1 MFSGPC
7 RGESVTE
14 LAYLTLA
21 AASTLLRRRELSPV
35 EYTQALLDRIDTH
48 DARFNTFL
56 LRTPEIAL
64 RQARQAEADIVAGN
78 WLGPLHGIPYG
89 LKDIIDVEGLPTTGH
104 SRILADNLARAD
116 AFVAHRL
123 QAAGA
128 ILLGK
133 LSTHEFALGGPCFD
147 LPWPPARNA
156 WNRDYFPGGSSS
168 GSGAAL
174 AAGFLPA
181 ALGTDTGGSVRNPAS
196 MCGIVGMKPTYGRVS
211 RRGVL
216 PLSYSL
222 DHVGPMTRTVT
233 DNALLLNVISGHD
246 SRDPG
251 SSRGPVPDFSAALE
265 DGVEGL
271 RIGVIRRFYDG
282 DMEADAEVAQ
292 GIENA
297 VTALEGLGAE
307 IREIDPGPLSDYSS
321 TNRVILLS
329 EAYAIHEKWLQE
341 RPGDYGSLTRQRLLP
356 GAFFR
361 AVDYVQA
368 LRQREILRQKFNACM
383 ESVDVAITASSM
395 DPACPIEDAELC
407 EKLYGRQARAPFNV
421 TGSPA
426 LAVPTG
432 FAATG
437 MPLSMQIIGRPG
449 DEATVYRVAR
459 AHERE
464 TEWTSRHPDLG

>member
-1 MFSGPC
+1 M
-7 RGESVTE
+7 TE

-21 AASTLLRRRELSPV
+21 EASTRLRRKELSPV
-35 EYTQALLDRIDTH
+35 EYTQELLERIHTH

-56 LRTPEIAL
+56 LQTPELAL
-64 RQARQAEADIVAGN
+64 RQARQAEADIQAGN
-78 WLGPLHGIPYG
+78 WRGPLHGIPYG

-116 AFVAHRL
+116 AFVAQRL
-123 QAAGA
+123 RAAGA
-128 ILLGK
+128 VFLGK
-133 LSTHEFALGGPCFD
+133 LSTHEFALGGPSFD

-181 ALGTDTGGSVRNPAS
+181 ALGSDTGGSVRNPAS
-196 MCGIVGMKPTYGRVS
+196 MCGIVGMKATYGRVS

-246 SRDPG
+246 AQDPG
-251 SSRGPVPDFSAALE
+251 SSRDAVPDFSAALE
-265 DGVEGL
+265 EGVNGL
-271 RIGVIRRFYDG
+271 RVGVIRRFYNG
-282 DMEADAEVAQ
+282 DFEADAEMAES
-292 GIENA
+292 IEDA
-297 VTALEGLGAE
+297 VRTLARQGAE
-307 IREIDPGPLSDYSS
+307 IKEIDPGPLADYSS
-321 TNRVILLS
+321 TNRMILLS
-329 EAYAIHEKWLQE
+329 EAYAIHEKWLQQ
-341 RPGDYGSLTRQRLLP
+341 RPADYAALTRQRLLP

-361 AVDYVQA
+361 AVDYVHA
-368 LRQREILRQKFNACM
+368 LRQREVLRQRFNDCM
-383 ESVDVAITASSM
+383 ASVDVAVTASSM
-395 DPACPIEDAELC
+395 EPACPIEDAELC
-407 EKLYGRQARAPFNV
+407 ERLYGRQARAPFNL

-432 FAATG
+432 FASTG
-437 MPLSMQIIGRPG
+437 LPLSMQIIGRPG

-464 TEWTSRHPDLG
+464 TQWTSRHPELG

>member
-1 MFSGPC
+1 M
-7 RGESVTE
+7 TE

-21 AASTLLRRRELSPV
+21 EASTRLRRKELSPV
-35 EYTQALLDRIDTH
+35 EYTQELLERIHTH
-48 DARFNTFL
+48 DAGFNTFL
-56 LRTPEIAL
+56 LQTPELAL
-64 RQARQAEADIVAGN
+64 RQARQAEADIQAGN
-78 WLGPLHGIPYG
+78 WRGPLHGIPYG

-116 AFVAHRL
+116 AFVAQRL
-123 QAAGA
+123 RAAGA
-128 ILLGK
+128 VLLGK

-181 ALGTDTGGSVRNPAS
+181 ALGSDTGGSVRNPAS
-196 MCGIVGMKPTYGRVS
+196 MCGIVGMKATYGRVS

-246 SRDPG
+246 PQDPG
-251 SSRGPVPDFSAALE
+251 SSRDAVPDFSAVLE
-265 DGVEGL
+265 EGVNGL
-271 RIGVIRRFYDG
+271 RVGVIRRFYNG
-282 DMEADAEVAQ
+282 DFEADAEMAES
-292 GIENA
+292 IEDA
-297 VTALEGLGAE
+297 VRTLARQGAE
-307 IREIDPGPLSDYSS
+307 IQEIDPGPLADYSS
-321 TNRVILLS
+321 TNRMILLS
-329 EAYAIHEKWLQE
+329 EAYAIHEKWLQQ
-341 RPGDYGSLTRQRLLP
+341 RPADYAALTRQRLLP

-361 AVDYVQA
+361 AVDYVHA
-368 LRQREILRQKFNACM
+368 LRQREVLRQRFNDCM
-383 ESVDVAITASSM
+383 ASVDVAVTASSM
-395 DPACPIEDAELC
+395 EPACPIEDAELC
-407 EKLYGRQARAPFNV
+407 ERLYGRQARAPFNL

-432 FAATG
+432 FASTG
-437 MPLSMQIIGRPG
+437 LPLSMQIIGRPG

-464 TEWTSRHPDLG
+464 TQWTSRHPELG

>member
-1 MFSGPC
+1 MS
-7 RGESVTE
+7 E

-21 AASTLLRRRELSPV
+21 EASTRIRRKELSPV
-35 EYTQALLDRIDTH
+35 EYTQGLLDRIHTH

-56 LRTPEIAL
+56 LHTPEIAL
-64 RQARQAEADIVAGN
+64 QQARQAEADIQAGN
-78 WLGPLHGIPYG
+78 WRGPLHGIPYG

-104 SRILADNLARAD
+104 SRILADNLAPAD
-116 AFVAHRL
+116 AFVTQRL
-123 QAAGA
+123 RAAGA
-128 ILLGK
+128 VLLGK
-133 LSTHEFALGGPCFD
+133 LSTHEFALGGPSFD

-181 ALGTDTGGSVRNPAS
+181 ALGSDTGGSVRNPAS
-196 MCGIVGMKPTYGRVS
+196 MCGIVGMKATYGRVS

-246 SRDPG
+246 PQDPG
-251 SSRGPVPDFSAALE
+251 SSRGAVPDFSAALE
-265 DGVEGL
+265 EGVNGL
-271 RIGVIRRFYDG
+271 RVGVIRRFYNSDF
-282 DMEADAEVAQ
+282 EADPEMAQ
-292 GIENA
+292 SIEDA
-297 VTALEGLGAE
+297 VRTLAGQGAE
-307 IREIDPGPLSDYSS
+307 IREIDPGPLVDYQSA
-321 TNRVILLS
+321 NRMILLS

-341 RPGDYGSLTRQRLLP
+341 RPADYAGLTRERLLP

-361 AVDYVQA
+361 AVDYVHA
-368 LRQREILRQKFNACM
+368 LRQREVLRHKFNACM
-383 ESVDVAITASSM
+383 ESVDVAVTASSM
-395 DPACPIEDAELC
+395 EPACPIEDAELC
-407 EKLYGRQARAPFNV
+407 EKMYGRQARAPFNL

-437 MPLSMQIIGRPG
+437 LPLSMQIIGRPG
-449 DEATVYRVAR
+449 AEATVYRVAR

-464 TEWTSRHPDLG
+464 TEWTFRHPELG

>member
-1 MFSGPC
+1 MFFGQC
-7 RGESVTE
+7 RGVRMTE

-21 AASTLLRRRELSPV
+21 AASSLMRRKELSPV
-35 EYTQALLDRIDTH
+35 EYTQALLDRIHTH

-56 LRTPEIAL
+56 LQTPEIAV
-64 RQARQAEADIVAGN
+64 RQATQAEADIVAGN
-78 WLGPLHGIPYG
+78 WRGPLHGIPYG
-89 LKDIIDVEGLPTTGH
+89 LKDIIDVKGLPTTGH
-104 SRILADNLARAD
+104 SRILADNLAHVD
-116 AFVAHRL
+116 AFVTRRL

-233 DNALLLNVISGHD
+233 DNALLLNVICGHD
-246 SRDPG
+246 SLDPG
-251 SSRGPVPDFSAALE
+251 SSRGAVPDFSAALE
-265 DGVEGL
+265 AGVDGL
-271 RIGVIRRFYDG
+271 RVGVIRRFYDR
-282 DMEADAEVAQ
+282 DIEADAEIAE

-297 VTALEGLGAE
+297 VTTLEGLGAE
-307 IREIDPGPLSDYSS
+307 IREIDPGPLADYSS

-341 RPGDYGSLTRQRLLP
+341 RPGDYGGLTRQRLLP

-368 LRQREILRQKFNACM
+368 LRQREILRRRFNACM

-432 FAATG
+432 FASSG
-437 MPLSMQIIGRPG
+437 LPLSMQIIGRPG

>member
-1 MFSGPC
+1 M
-7 RGESVTE
+7 TE
-14 LAYLTLA
+14 LGYLTLSE
-21 AASTLLRRRELSPV
+21 ASALIRGRELSPV
-35 EYTQALLDRIDTH
+35 EYAQALLDRVHTH
-48 DARFNTFL
+48 DSRFNAFL
-56 LRTPEIAL
+56 LQTPEIAL
-64 RQARQAEADIVAGN
+64 RQARQAEAEIQAGN
-78 WLGPLHGIPYG
+78 WRGPLHGIPYG

-104 SRILADNLARAD
+104 SRILADNLARGD
-116 AFVAHRL
+116 AFVAQKLR
-123 QAAGA
+123 AAGA
-128 ILLGK
+128 VLLGK
-133 LSTHEFALGGPCFD
+133 LSTHEFALGGPSFD

-196 MCGIVGMKPTYGRVS
+196 MCGIVGMKATYGRVS

-246 SRDPG
+246 PQDPG
-251 SSRGPVPDFSAALE
+251 SSREDVPNFSAALE
-265 DGVEGL
+265 EGVNGL
-271 RIGVIRRFYDG
+271 RVGVIRRFYSG
-282 DMEADAEVAQ
+282 DFEADAEMAQ
-292 GIENA
+292 SIDDA
-297 VTALEGLGAE
+297 VSTLARLGAE
-307 IREIDPGPLSDYSS
+307 IREVDPGPLVDYTSA
-321 TNRVILLS
+321 NRVILLS

-341 RPGDYGSLTRQRLLP
+341 RPADYAELTRRRLLP

-361 AVDYVQA
+361 AVDYMQA
-368 LRQREILRQKFNACM
+368 LRQREVLRHKFNVCM

-395 DPACPIEDAELC
+395 EPACPIEDAELC

-432 FAATG
+432 FATTG
-437 MPLSMQIIGRPG
+437 LPLSMQIIGKPG

-464 TEWTSRHPDLG
+464 TEWTSRHPELE

>member
-1 MFSGPC
+1 M
-7 RGESVTE
+7 TE

-21 AASTLLRRRELSPV
+21 EASTHLRRKELSPV
-35 EYTQALLDRIDTH
+35 EYTQELLERIHNH

-56 LRTPEIAL
+56 LQTPELAL
-64 RQARQAEADIVAGN
+64 RQARRAEADIQAGN
-78 WLGPLHGIPYG
+78 WRGPLHGIPYG

-116 AFVAHRL
+116 AFVAQRL
-123 QAAGA
+123 RAAGA
-128 ILLGK
+128 VLLGK
-133 LSTHEFALGGPCFD
+133 LSTHEFALGGPSFD

-181 ALGTDTGGSVRNPAS
+181 ALGSDTGGSVRNPAS
-196 MCGIVGMKPTYGRVS
+196 MCGIVGMKATYGRVS

-246 SRDPG
+246 PQDPG
-251 SSRGPVPDFSAALE
+251 SSRDAVPDFSAALE
-265 DGVEGL
+265 EGVNGL
-271 RIGVIRRFYDG
+271 RVGVIRRFYNG
-282 DMEADAEVAQ
+282 DFEADAEMAES
-292 GIENA
+292 IEDA
-297 VTALEGLGAE
+297 VRTLARQGAE
-307 IREIDPGPLSDYSS
+307 IQEIDPGPLADYSS
-321 TNRVILLS
+321 TNRMILLS
-329 EAYAIHEKWLQE
+329 EAYAIHEKWLQQ
-341 RPGDYGSLTRQRLLP
+341 RPADYAALTRQRLLP

-361 AVDYVQA
+361 AVDYVHA
-368 LRQREILRQKFNACM
+368 LRQREVLRQRFNDCM
-383 ESVDVAITASSM
+383 ASVDVAVTASSM
-395 DPACPIEDAELC
+395 EPACPIEDAELC
-407 EKLYGRQARAPFNV
+407 ERLYGRQARAPFNL

-432 FAATG
+432 FASTG
-437 MPLSMQIIGRPG
+437 LPLSMQIIGRPG

-464 TEWTSRHPDLG
+464 TQWTSRHPELG